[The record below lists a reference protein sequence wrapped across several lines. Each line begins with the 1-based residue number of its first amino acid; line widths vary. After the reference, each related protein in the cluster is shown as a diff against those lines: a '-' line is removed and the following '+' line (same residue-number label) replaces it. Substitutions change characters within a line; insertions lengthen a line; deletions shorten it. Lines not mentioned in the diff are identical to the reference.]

1 MLMRFDGRTAIVAGA
16 SAGHR
21 AGHHP
26 LAGECGARV
35 FASTCLSTAAIAT
48 GQANILRDRINLSR
62 HRSHRQHRP
71 ARPNGAARVRVGK
84 MHTDP
89 TELTS

>member
-16 SAGHR
+16 S

-35 FASTCLSTAAIAT
+35 FASTCLSTSRY
-48 GQANILRDRINLSR
+48 RDRSGEHTSR
-62 HRSHRQHRP
+62 SDKFEQAQVAPAASPRP
-71 ARPNGAARVRVGK
+71 AQRRSPCARRQNA
-84 MHTDP
+84 H
-89 TELTS
+89 